1 MSPSLALFLWFILLV
16 GLLCL
21 DPAKEPSTSVALWV
35 PLIWLFIAAS
45 RLPSQWIGGP
55 IGQTANLLEEGNSL
69 DRNIFIGLILLS
81 IGILISRSFRWG
93 DFVAE
98 NIALTS
104 FLFFGLLSIL
114 WSDFPFVAFKRW
126 FRDLG
131 SYLVILVALSEAH
144 SFEAVASL
152 LRRLCYLLI
161 PLSIVLIKY
170 YPAMGR
176 QYDIW
181 TGTATYTGVATS
193 KNMLGVVCLVSGLFF
208 FWDTLNRWGNRKLGR
223 TRLTLLVNLSFFAMT
238 LWLMDLSSSATSR
251 VCLALGCVVLLA
263 AHRKTGTLPAS
274 LKFLIPIG
282 TCLYGILAFGLGVDI
297 NAVVAEALG
306 RDPTLTDRTRIWSV
320 VLSVATNPLVG
331 TGYESFWL
339 GPRLQKIWQVFPG
352 INEAHNG
359 YLQMYLQLGF
369 IGLLILVWML
379 ISFYAT
385 IWKKQESLSGLVSLN
400 LALWTVLAF
409 YNVTEAAFQVGLL
422 WLTLL
427 PGVLL
432 LKRVRVEPSR
442 SLLGSDRS
450 SNVVLKVRN
459 TRMVL
464 RSLGKDERTQR
475 NIKGGGST
483 AYDKSV

>member
-1 MSPSLALFLWFILLV
+1 
-16 GLLCL
+16 
-21 DPAKEPSTSVALWV
+21 
-35 PLIWLFIAAS
+35 
-45 RLPSQWIGGP
+45 
-55 IGQTANLLEEGNSL
+55 
-69 DRNIFIGLILLS
+69 
-81 IGILISRSFRWG
+81 
-93 DFVAE
+93 
-98 NIALTS
+98 
-104 FLFFGLLSIL
+104 
-114 WSDFPFVAFKRW
+114 
-126 FRDLG
+126 
-131 SYLVILVALSEAH
+131 
-144 SFEAVASL
+144 
-152 LRRLCYLLI
+152 
-161 PLSIVLIKY
+161 
-170 YPAMGR
+170 
-176 QYDIW
+176 
-181 TGTATYTGVATS
+181 
-193 KNMLGVVCLVSGLFF
+193 
-208 FWDTLNRWGNRKLGR
+208 
-223 TRLTLLVNLSFFAMT
+223 
-238 LWLMDLSSSATSR
+238 
-251 VCLALGCVVLLA
+251 
-263 AHRKTGTLPAS
+263 
-274 LKFLIPIG
+274 
-282 TCLYGILAFGLGVDI
+282 VDI